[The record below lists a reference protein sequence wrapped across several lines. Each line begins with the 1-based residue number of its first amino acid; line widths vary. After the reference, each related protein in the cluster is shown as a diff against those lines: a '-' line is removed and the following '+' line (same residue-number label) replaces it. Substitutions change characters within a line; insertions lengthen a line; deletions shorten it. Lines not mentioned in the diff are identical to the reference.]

1 MNKCPDKNCDG
12 LIDILY
18 KSSRNTDLEKINF
31 NCTTN
36 TYDKPQINRCSKCK
50 IIFSEL
56 IYKIN
61 EKDFESQYSD
71 VEDKKYISEIE
82 FKKKYFLSLY
92 NKIRSYINS
101 DSSVLEIGSYYGV
114 LGNIL
119 NKSKLVKKYS
129 GLELSEHAVTFSK
142 NQFNLNVINETIENH
157 HKKNKTYDLIM
168 LADVVEHFHDPFQNF
183 ELIEKMLNKN
193 GTVIFTTFDMDS
205 FYPKFKKVNYHWIIP
220 FHLFFFS
227 KKTLS
232 KILEERNLKIVKTI
246 NDPRFVSFGYLLE
259 KLSYIFP
266 KFKFI
271 WNFFRNI
278 SFLKKLTI
286 KVNLGDLKI
295 FIVKKIN

>member
-1 MNKCPDKNCDG
+1 MKKCPNNKCDG
-12 LIDILY
+12 IISVLY
-18 KSSRNTDLEKINF
+18 KSSFKQNDKINF
-31 NCTTN
+31 NCTTD
-36 TYDKPQINRCSKCK
+36 TYEKPQVNICEKCNLM
-50 IIFSEL
+50 FSDF
-56 IYKIN
+56 IYKFDDDN
-61 EKDFESQYSD
+61 LEQKYSD

-92 NKIRSYINS
+92 KKIKSYINS

-142 NQFNLNVINETIENH
+142 NQFNLNVINETIEKH
-157 HKKNKTYDLIM
+157 HKKNETYDLIM
-168 LADVVEHFHDPFQNF
+168 LADVVEHFRDPFQSF

-193 GTVIFTTFDMDS
+193 GTVIFTTYDMDS

-271 WNFFRNI
+271 WNFFRDI
-278 SFLKKLTI
+278 GFLKKLTI

-295 FIVKKIN
+295 FIVKKMN